1 MAKDNR
7 ELTQKLKDRNTK
19 PTAHGRQRDAK
30 HEGPAK
36 GGDNK

>member
-7 ELTQKLKDRNTK
+7 ELTQKLIAKNTR
-19 PTAHGRQRDAK
+19 PTGRGTQRDAK

-36 GGDNK
+36 R